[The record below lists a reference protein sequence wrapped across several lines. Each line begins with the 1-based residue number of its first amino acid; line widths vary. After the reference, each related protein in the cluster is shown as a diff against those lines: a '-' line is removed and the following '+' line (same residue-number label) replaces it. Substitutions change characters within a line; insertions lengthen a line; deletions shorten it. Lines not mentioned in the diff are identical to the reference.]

1 MSTPKVSIHPL
12 PRERAAY
19 MQKAAFELYQV
30 LVEFSDGPVEV
41 GPVALQTLD
50 EWIERQTRQFPL
62 SHTNRIKVIAFLGQ
76 VFLGRHRG
84 YWAVRVSGGQQTLGV
99 VCPLVGDEKKGRFID
114 IAGQINRRLERGIV
128 ESLTF
133 FYLTTSVDLQGRS

>member
-12 PRERAAY
+12 PKDRAAY
-19 MQKAAFELYQV
+19 MQKAAYKFYQI

-41 GPVALQTLD
+41 GPVALQLLD
-50 EWIERQTRQFPL
+50 EWLDRQTRQFPL
-62 SHTNRIKVIAFLGQ
+62 SNANRALAIAFLGQ
-76 VFLGRHRG
+76 IFLARHGG
-84 YWAVRVSGGQQTLGV
+84 YWAIRISDRRQNLGV
-99 VCPLVGDEKKGRFID
+99 VCPVAEPQKPGRFVD
-114 IAGQINRRLERGIV
+114 VSDQIGRRLEHGIA